1 MLTKELRQE
10 ALKKG
15 FHYPKVEKS
24 VEFYRTKN
32 LMIYDFVCEESAVV
46 RVCISKQHAGIYDVL
61 NNIWKDCTL
70 ENYLEDPNQ
79 FTNYILSER
88 AKKIIKNRQPV
99 F

>member
-10 ALKKG
+10 ALKKRLPL
-15 FHYPKVEKS
+15 PKKWKKS

-88 AKKIIKNRQPV
+88 AKNY
-99 F
+99 